1 MDNLQIKYRVVR
13 MEVCDYIH
21 KCKSASGCSSESTND
36 LGTIEREGLRHP
48 SFIVVAITCACD
60 RIRLCVE
67 EGDRELP
74 DVQLR
79 KWL

>member
-13 MEVCDYIH
+13 MEVCDYLH
-21 KCKSASGCSSESTND
+21 NCPSETGSSSASTND
-36 LGTIEREGLRHP
+36 AGTVEREGLRHP
-48 SFIVVAITCACD
+48 TFIVVAITCACD
-60 RIRLCVE
+60 RISLCVE